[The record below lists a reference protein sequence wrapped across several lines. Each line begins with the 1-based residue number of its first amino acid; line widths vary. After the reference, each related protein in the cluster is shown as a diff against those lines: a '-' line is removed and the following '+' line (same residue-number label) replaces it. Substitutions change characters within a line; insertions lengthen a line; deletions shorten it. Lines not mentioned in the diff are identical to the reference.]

1 MCFILNVY
9 SDDQQT
15 ALKYL
20 KNTKVNLNNI
30 LIMTGDFNIRDNS
43 WDLSYPYHL
52 THADTL
58 QEVADSLN
66 LEPSIPINLVPI
78 WYTDNSQDS
87 NLVLNLMF
95 L

>member
-43 WDLSYPYHL
+43 WDLSYSHHSTYV
-52 THADTL
+52 DTL
-58 QEVADSLN
+58 QDVADSLN
-66 LEPSIPINLVPI
+66 LEPSIQINLVP
-78 WYTDNSQDS
+78 T
-87 NLVLNLMF
+87 
-95 L
+95 